1 MGVLGEMF
9 PGRKIR
15 SEAGEA
21 GSGQGFRLG
30 PIDLESGVVEVHRA
44 EPEPARDPQPDPQ
57 PEPQPEPE
65 SDEPPTDN
73 PTNGTVVG

>member
-9 PGRKIR
+9 PSRKLR

-30 PIDLESGVVEVHRA
+30 RIDLDSGVVEVHR
-44 EPEPARDPQPDPQ
+44 PEPDEGD
-57 PEPQPEPE
+57 
-65 SDEPPTDN
+65 DEPTPDDPPPPLPSTSVPPT
-73 PTNGTVVG
+73 G

>member
-9 PGRKIR
+9 PNRKLR

-30 PIDLESGVVEVHRA
+30 AIDLDSGLVEVHRGDTD
-44 EPEPARDPQPDPQ
+44 PAAAPDPTH
-57 PEPQPEPE
+57 
-65 SDEPPTDN
+65 TDVDADPDD
-73 PTNGTVVG
+73 PTNGPVVG

>member
-21 GSGQGFRLG
+21 GSGQGWRLG
-30 PIDLESGVVEVHRA
+30 PVDLDAGVVEVHRT
-44 EPEPARDPQPDPQ
+44 DPDPD
-57 PEPQPEPE
+57 PDVDPGLDNPDGDP
-65 SDEPPTDN
+65 DPDAPPPTIPRSD
-73 PTNGTVVG
+73 

>member
-9 PGRKIR
+9 PSRKLR

-30 PIDLESGVVEVHRA
+30 PIDLDSGVVEVHRA
-44 EPEPARDPQPDPQ
+44 EPEP
-57 PEPQPEPE
+57 EPE
-65 SDEPPTDN
+65 DDDTPAPDGPP
-73 PTNGTVVG
+73 PPLPPSP